1 MKKQL
6 VSYKTLIVSF
16 VISALLFLAPNTMNA
31 QGPNAPEAASFEPV
45 DATDM
50 VNLVTGDFSY
60 VLPLLNIPSPQGGYP
75 LALSYHAGIAMDQEA
90 SWVGLGWS
98 LNPGAI
104 NRVTSGNPDDWKD
117 AIIKEFAY
125 DYGNTATSNSVSFGI
140 GAPIIGS
147 IGVGVSWGSH
157 KSYGGHI
164 SAQSSFLNNSY
175 ARSSNEFNSDSNLFM
190 TSGYDF
196 NDPYSK
202 RRKHFNFFF
211 FSFGKNKLSWSLD
224 KTEYQMTQGAMHLYN
239 TPYNSTIEDDIVDNP
254 YVSEADNKN
263 KLNKYYDVNTLST
276 EERFAQGIETTH
288 FTSNNSLFANLD
300 NYSVSAEGI
309 GGSIKPLIGNDLYL
323 KNINFLELDGD
334 EVGFETDMWIHP
346 GNESDDVNSSLI
358 KPVTFDFQG
367 FSNSYFST
375 VKPNVGLSGDGSIS
389 FNSPTSTNAIPS
401 TYTYSNN
408 SRQIYL
414 NNSFE
419 ETSHRRRKGQYV
431 EYFTVHDVNSGT
443 AAARGFLAEASGYEL
458 TIENCGYISNS
469 PDDNKHRYQ
478 DTYDNSIAA
487 YKITMDNGSTYHYS
501 LPVYQIEQVRRIYG
515 IVDNQPEDRAHIDRM
530 QLNPYATHWLL
541 TAITGP
547 DYVKNDINRT
557 FPDEGDYGYWV
568 RFDYGKWSDGYI
580 WKNPPGA
587 EYSKNVD
594 VFGKVKEY
602 SWGRK
607 QLYYL
612 DKIKTATHTALFV
625 KKLRTDSKSEPMIY
639 KNLGWYKNGYEDYM
653 DMDSHP
659 LLALN
664 EIILLKN
671 EDATSVSKDI
681 GADLVPEKYYSHYLF
696 ATGQY
701 RLNSGLNFD
710 YLLDQTAKIGISV
723 NRNDSVLDVND
734 IKSTNIY
741 QHAQKR
747 IGFSH
752 NYKLVSGAP
761 NSDHGRLTLNNI
773 YFRGKRGA
781 FQFPPIELSY
791 NSNPSFDF
799 NKRSDFGYYE
809 NQPQA
814 WSLTNITTPTGGEI
828 NVEYEPDSYN
838 TLAINNG
845 KVFTSKL
852 KFTFLTNPLTNGNPS
867 RIQIKVEIDNQDPTT
882 TGMRL
887 SDYFDASEDFFM
899 DMWYS
904 AIHNGRSSSSHFQRS
919 SINIEQQ
926 WAEIISPVTQSQMTI
941 EVTATSPRYRDAF
954 QHNAADPVST
964 LYASGNFAN
973 KTNQN
978 LPRIKTAWV
987 GDGQGYAYSMRH
999 TLIGNKF
1006 VSSNSS
1012 GLRVKKIAL
1021 NNGVGNTY
1029 NTNYNYNN
1037 PTTGESSGVLPY
1049 YPEQDYN
1056 INQQAP
1062 YISLLPGPSVNYKYV
1077 THTNY
1082 EKSTR
1087 YQFKALEEFNDTDT
1101 PGYITFGDLLKI
1113 KCTEWDPFSHTN
1125 VKFLTIYNKLSELG
1139 RLESMTSYNL
1149 ENQILGKTINN
1160 YSNIEEQ
1167 EFTLGQFK
1175 QSYHSSKTI
1184 TDPYRHA
1191 PIRDYYYGNFSANI
1205 IQDEILQSTTTT
1217 QGGFTNTTNFTKHD
1231 LLTGQVLE
1239 TETTDSKGTKFKTEL
1254 IPAYT
1259 KTQYNPSGGYGMG
1272 SKVDNILNKNML
1284 TQEAMSK
1291 SYKKVGSQWKETGVG
1306 ITTWN
1311 NYWAYTNNTGV
1322 QITETSANKKIWRN
1336 HKSFVWDGSLNTD
1349 GTLQGFTNS
1358 VPANDDENFNW
1369 AVQNNA
1375 TEIAQSNAKWKNI
1388 STTTLYD
1395 HYSMP
1400 LEVRD
1405 INNNYASTK
1414 MGDKDSK
1421 VFVTANAP
1429 YNAMFYSGAEDNN
1442 GSGQFSGAVHIGN
1455 GIENNTSHSGFKA
1468 VTVGAGQKTF
1478 VVKPKVAGK
1487 YKASVWAHRYAGG
1500 SGTNTRL
1507 SVNGALISAKEI
1519 IYAGNW
1525 IQLNFYP
1532 ELSNTTSEVYITSLS
1547 GNTVVDD
1554 FRLLPIASSMTSY
1567 VYNQW
1572 DELSYIIGNNG
1583 LASKFEYDA
1592 AGRLTKTFTEVV
1604 DFNGSG
1610 SGGFKEVS
1618 KSIYHYKN

>member
-1 MKKQL
+1 MKILPLNRLKTYSLRVTLL
-6 VSYKTLIVSF
+6 VFAFQISY
-16 VISALLFLAPNTMNA
+16 A

-50 VNLVTGDFSY
+50 VNLLTGDMSY
-60 VLPLLNIPSPQGGYP
+60 VLPLLIVPSPEGGYP
-75 LALSYHAGIAMDQEA
+75 IALSYHAGIAMDQEA

-1191 PIRDYYYGNFSANI
+1191 PIRYYYYGNFSANI

-1322 QITETSANKKIWRN
+1322 QITETSANKKIWRK
-1336 HKSFVWDGSLNTD
+1336 HKSFIWDGELNAD
-1349 GTLQGFTNS
+1349 GTYLGF
-1358 VPANDDENFNW
+1358 VGEDDNFNW
-1369 AVQNNA
+1369 GVADAGSETVQPNP
-1375 TEIAQSNAKWKNI
+1375 KWKNT

-1400 LEVRD
+1400 LEARD
-1405 INNNYASTK
+1405 INNNYAATK
-1414 MGDKDSK
+1414 MCDDNSK
-1421 VFVTANAP
+1421 VLVTSNAA
-1429 YNAMFYSGAEDNN
+1429 YSEIFYSGAEYVSSDTAYFDGQVKASSGRNTTKAHTGMYSVSVAS
-1442 GSGQFSGAVHIGN
+1442 GS
-1455 GIENNTSHSGFKA
+1455 KA
-1468 VTVGAGQKTF
+1468 FEVNLVTNPNRT
-1478 VVKPKVAGK
+1478 GK
-1487 YKASVWAHRYAGG
+1487 YKVSVWVEKVNHANARISINGTTQEFNGETIFASDWVLRNHYVTLDSNVQDIYITAS
-1500 SGTNTRL
+1500 SGT
-1507 SVNGALISAKEI
+1507 
-1519 IYAGNW
+1519 IY
-1525 IQLNFYP
+1525 
-1532 ELSNTTSEVYITSLS
+1532 
-1547 GNTVVDD
+1547 VDD
-1554 FRLLPIASSMTSY
+1554 FKLHPMASSMSSY
-1567 VYNQW
+1567 VYNEW
-1572 DELSYIIGNNG
+1572 DELWYIIGNNG

-1592 AGRLTKTFTEVV
+1592 EGRLTKTYNEVI
-1604 DFNGSG
+1604 DFNGEG
-1610 SGGFKEVS
+1610 TGGFKQISENS
-1618 KSIYHYKN
+1618 YNYKAQ